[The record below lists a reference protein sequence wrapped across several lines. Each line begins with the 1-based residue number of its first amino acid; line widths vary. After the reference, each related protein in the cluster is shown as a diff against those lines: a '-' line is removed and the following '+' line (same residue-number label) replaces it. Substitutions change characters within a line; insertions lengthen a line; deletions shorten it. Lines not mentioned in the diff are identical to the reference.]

1 VPQPTR
7 LRLPLPTLVTCA
19 AAGVALVLAVGLQ
32 APATSVGFRW
42 KPIVVERKF
51 KPLEFE
57 PVKVGLESGGPADD
71 RWLSWLLLALIALA
85 LLAALRV
92 LARWL
97 LRRTRRAPALTVAR
111 TGADAGSPN
120 EADAQIVRSGL
131 AAALHVLTTETYSGN
146 AVVRAWQGLQDAA
159 ALAGLERRPAE
170 TASEFTSRILYR
182 SKRSAEPIAELLSLY
197 QRVRFGH
204 HAPSEAEVA
213 AARASLATLVDLWQA
228 DLPERRPRKVAR

>member
-1 VPQPTR
+1 MQPTR
-7 LRLPLPTLVTCA
+7 LRLPLPTLAACA
-19 AAGVALVLAVGLQ
+19 AAGLALVVAVGLQ

-42 KPIVVERKF
+42 KPTPREWVIV
-51 KPLEFE
+51 PLEQ
-57 PVKVGLESGGPADD
+57 ESGNIAFGSGGAADD
-71 RWLSWLLLALIALA
+71 SWLSWLLIALIALA
-85 LLAALRV
+85 VLAALRV
-92 LARWL
+92 LARWF

-111 TGADAGSPN
+111 TGADAGAPS

-131 AAALHVLTTETYSGN
+131 AAALHILTTEPYSGN

-170 TASEFTSRILYR
+170 TASEFTARILYR

-204 HAPSEAEVA
+204 HSPSEAEVA

-228 DLPERRPRKVAR
+228 DLPQRRPSRVTR